1 MNQKV
6 FDTKQKAQELLEE
19 ALSIWRQGNHSDQ
32 LEGLRDDPVFQ
43 LLMSAVAY
51 QSNITST
58 EIERLKEQLM
68 DEFVSLLMPYDAG
81 HATPASVV
89 VSTMPASGFG
99 EVVLDSSD
107 VFSLAESPSVKFIPL
122 LRTKVI
128 GASVT
133 SLVRLDGRRWEVCLA
148 FDAPVS
154 DLSGFAFAVNDS
166 GFRDLHVYVSGKE
179 LPLVRPWEYSELPFS
194 ECFSLEHESYNG
206 TVVYDPSMSV
216 MDLFAIHNLRMFC
229 VRKHSPDQF
238 IHEETTSVRLELE
251 FEGVSTGFS
260 FDRTKLV
267 LNPVILTNVSVCEVT
282 LDSKH
287 PIASLTGSSSVGEQ
301 LVQVLKPGN
310 DQMYSDVAVSVR
322 RIAAERFNQ
331 SSLLRLLQSLLG
343 KVHTDYYAFSRLNMD
358 KVAPLLDSL
367 EEQLQQMVSLVMA
380 NPDQNVGGTYVMLDN
395 SVRDSRV
402 SVSIKYITTPG
413 ARFNSL
419 ITEKALFHT
428 PSTIN
433 SAETRQIAPPK
444 QGTDEIDTK
453 GSISS
458 QAQYFLQ
465 TGNRIVTPS
474 DIRKF
479 CLKEL
484 SGRYGITS
492 NVVSEISVTPR
503 PGDSGRSSGNG
514 CGYEIAVNV
523 SLSDTPYVRRILGDK
538 VSQVEL
544 LLEKMM
550 QVRSANIYPIA
561 VTIEIN

>member
-1 MNQKV
+1 MNQRV

-99 EVVLDSSD
+99 EVVLDSTD

-380 NPDQNVGGTYVMLDN
+380 NPDQNIGGTYVMLDN